1 MAKTVGD
8 LLIKL
13 GVDGIEGVNVLKSS
27 LTALGKA
34 AGPTD
39 KNIRKIRTEILE
51 FANAGQKSTQAI
63 KGVVESF
70 KGLQAQASIGS
81 SVYRQLAAD
90 VEALE
95 GELKSL
101 TPEAQKAAKAIRAF
115 GPSKVP
121 DAFVEDMK
129 ARRRELQGIA
139 VDSDKYL
146 EKLVAIKNFE
156 SQQAARV
163 GRQEVAAA
171 ARVARTG
178 VYSNIVQSEQPATL
192 AALRLRIGEVQS
204 EVENLDFTT
213 KDYADANKE
222 LIALQ
227 RSLSEALG
235 GTSASFDR
243 LGDAQTRA
251 ARRAE
256 KLAGIQA
263 AQAGAVGTRDPRTGA
278 MIAGGSAVASLV
290 QQPVREVSGLYQSI
304 GDIGMAGISA
314 DIDRM
319 GKSFQEVTNDINA
332 ATAASNGSI
341 NSLQAQRSAF
351 AQLRAGLDPTSK
363 DFIELGREIEKVD
376 RRLEKLNKRR
386 RRPTIGG
393 LAQGLGGIAAGG
405 VFGGPEG
412 ALGAAFGGAVGGVA
426 GVAAGAA
433 LGAQVKMMR
442 EALGATS
449 EYAAQLQK
457 LEIALEGVA
466 GPEYTNALK
475 AANQVT
481 KDFNVPLDV
490 STRGITR
497 LSAAVIGAGGNIDDA
512 EVVFRN
518 ITSAIKATGGG
529 AQDVESAITAMV
541 QTFSKGKVSAEELSG
556 QLGERLPGA
565 VTKFAEAN
573 KMTLPELQK
582 AFKAGTVGLDQLMKF
597 IISLGPEYEKTARA
611 IADSSADAGAKAAVA
626 FDQVRREVGEALQP
640 IGAQLQ
646 QAFAEFVL
654 DILPAIKAGAVAAA
668 NGMNALLDA
677 SSFLI
682 ANFKELLIVA
692 GAAGI
697 ALALQNLIGIA
708 TALGTAFGKAT
719 VAMKGFTAASLLNP
733 WVALAAGITA
743 ATVALVKYSRKNAE
757 FNKSVIAG
765 QTTNKEAND
774 RLREMNDKVQELED
788 RLGKETNN
796 RMIQALTR
804 QLKTAKIAAGDLAL
818 AMKLASSYEVAG
830 IKYDRMT
837 GRPINAPMSYT
848 PTDFDDPSS
857 QDGGTGGGESKIS
870 RMSDIELALRDQMRA
885 AIASENERLQAKLKL
900 ELDILAAQ
908 EETEDVNKRINLE
921 RQAQADF
928 DLKIKQINEEA
939 AQEQLKALQERQ
951 RLDAELNAS
960 LEDRKFELGMIS
972 EEEYFQLQLAR
983 ERKRL
988 EGMGASEE
996 QIEEQLELFKQLN
1009 SNAPEDIIARRIGAL
1024 KKEMEGLTNL
1034 GNVAVRIGD
1043 AIGGSFQRNFQ
1054 DIISGTKSVKEA
1066 LSDFFADIAEAFL
1079 AMAAEIIA
1087 KQLVMITLQTI
1098 LKALGAVMAGPSSAP
1113 VPKDGAAFQ
1122 SMNAGVLDSLGGAG
1136 PIADPKGLFTPPTL
1150 GAPVSLNS
1158 FGANGGP
1165 AFGGSP
1171 MIVGERGPELFIP
1184 FTNGS
1189 ITSSESLGADMANAM
1204 AVPFLPGGN
1213 RGGTTSQILNRQ
1225 ENIQVNR
1232 QENLRQMSV
1241 PFTRSSEAAMVASA
1255 EQQTA
1260 EAISNPAP
1268 LDVRFESQSINGIEY
1283 VTAEQHQ
1290 AGMAQAAQRG
1300 RALTL
1305 AALQNSLK
1313 ARRRVGL

>member
-63 KGVVESF
+63 RGVIESF
-70 KGLQAQASIGS
+70 KGLQAQASINSGI
-81 SVYRQLAAD
+81 YKQLSAD
-90 VEALE
+90 IEGLE
-95 GELKSL
+95 DTLQSL
-101 TPEAQKAAKAIRAF
+101 IPDANKAATAMERLSSIGF
-115 GPSKVP
+115 PSRVP
-121 DAFVEDMK
+121 DAFEKNMK
-129 ARRRELQGIA
+129 VRRQQLQGLR
-139 VDSDKYL
+139 VDSEDYL
-146 EKLVAIKNFE
+146 NTLVGIRNFE
-156 SQQAARV
+156 AQQAARV
-163 GRQEVAAA
+163 ARQEVSAA

-178 VYSNIVQSEQPATL
+178 MPTSIVQADQPTTI
-192 AALRLRIGEVQS
+192 AALRLRIGEVQN
-204 EVENLDFTT
+204 EIENLDFTT
-213 KDYADANKE
+213 QDYAEANKE

-227 RSLSEALG
+227 KSLSQALN
-235 GTSASFDR
+235 GTSSSFDS
-243 LGDAQTRA
+243 LGEAQTRA

-263 AQAGAVGTRDPRTGA
+263 AQAGAPGTRDPRTGA

-290 QQPVREVSGLYQSI
+290 QQPVRQVSGLYQSI

-319 GKSFQEVTNDINA
+319 GKSYQEVTRDIKA

-341 NSLQAQRSAF
+341 NSLQSQRSAF
-351 AQLRAGLDPTSK
+351 AQLRAGLDPTSQ
-363 DFIELGREIEKVD
+363 DFRELGKEIEKVD

-393 LAQGLGGIAAGG
+393 IAQGLGGIAAGG

-412 ALGAAFGGAVGGVA
+412 ALGAAVGGAVGGVA

-449 EYAAQLQK
+449 DYAAQLQK

-481 KDFNVPLDV
+481 KDFNVPIDV

-497 LSAAVIGAGGNIDDA
+497 LSAAVIGAGGNVADA

-529 AQDVESAITAMV
+529 AQDVDSAITAMV

-582 AFKAGTVGLDQLMKF
+582 SLKAGTVGLDELMKF
-597 IISLGPEYEKTARA
+597 IISLGPEYEETARA
-611 IADSSADAGAKAAVA
+611 IADSSADAGARATVA
-626 FDQVRREVGEALQP
+626 FQEVRREVGEALQP

-646 QAFAEFVL
+646 QAFGKFVL

-668 NGMNALLDA
+668 NGLNALLDA

-743 ATVALVKYSRKNAE
+743 ATVALVKHSKKNAE

-765 QTTNKEAND
+765 ETTNEEAND

-788 RLGKETNN
+788 RLAKETNN

-804 QLKTAKIAAGDLAL
+804 QLKTAKIAAGDLEL

-837 GRPINAPMSYT
+837 GRPINAPTSYT
-848 PTDFDDPSS
+848 PTDYADPDA
-857 QDGGTGGGESKIS
+857 DGGSGSESTP
-870 RMSDIELALRDQMRA
+870 MSKAELAIRRQIRD
-885 AIASENERLQAKLKL
+885 AIAQENELLTAQLQRD
-900 ELDILAAQ
+900 LDILIAKQ
-908 EETEDVNKRINLE
+908 ETEDINKRNNDIE
-921 RQAQADF
+921 QAKADF
-928 DLKIKQINEEA
+928 KLAEKKINDDINKQLEEQGKLLQQA
-939 AQEQLKALQERQ
+939 GRELADARYAVTLMSQEERQ
-951 RLDAELNAS
+951 RIEINRQLADFAEKYAEAMS
-960 LEDRKFELGMIS
+960 S
-972 EEEYFQLQLAR
+972 EELANALRELRANLEKANSAAFKFQQGLREVFDEAMNVAEAVGEVGVNAVRDLGDAFADFVTTGKANFRDFANSVISDLAR
-983 ERKRL
+983 IFAKKAL
-988 EGMGASEE
+988 FQGLSLIPGVGSFLGLGGGGGGGTTEGSFAGVP
-996 QIEEQLELFKQLN
+996 N
-1009 SNAPEDIIARRIGAL
+1009 SILDDVLKNANGNVIARNKIVPYAMGGIVNKPTLFPMANGA
-1024 KKEMEGLTNL
+1024 GLM
-1034 GNVAVRIGD
+1034 G
-1043 AIGGSFQRNFQ
+1043 
-1054 DIISGTKSVKEA
+1054 E
-1066 LSDFFADIAEAFL
+1066 
-1079 AMAAEIIA
+1079 
-1087 KQLVMITLQTI
+1087 
-1098 LKALGAVMAGPSSAP
+1098 AGPEAIMP
-1113 VPKDGAAFQ
+1113 
-1122 SMNAGVLDSLGGAG
+1122 LRR
-1136 PIADPKGLFTPPTL
+1136 
-1150 GAPVSLNS
+1150 
-1158 FGANGGP
+1158 GANGKLGVE
-1165 AFGGSP
+1165 ASGGAMGNITVNVDAAGSSVEGDASQANQLGKA
-1171 MIVGERGPELFIP
+1171 IGVAVQQELIKQKR
-1184 FTNGS
+1184 
-1189 ITSSESLGADMANAM
+1189 
-1204 AVPFLPGGN
+1204 PGG
-1213 RGGTTSQILNRQ
+1213 L
-1225 ENIQVNR
+1225 
-1232 QENLRQMSV
+1232 L
-1241 PFTRSSEAAMVASA
+1241 AS
-1255 EQQTA
+1255 
-1260 EAISNPAP
+1260 
-1268 LDVRFESQSINGIEY
+1268 
-1283 VTAEQHQ
+1283 
-1290 AGMAQAAQRG
+1290 
-1300 RALTL
+1300 
-1305 AALQNSLK
+1305 
-1313 ARRRVGL
+1313 

>member
-70 KGLQAQASIGS
+70 KALQAQASIGS
-81 SVYRQLAAD
+81 SVYKQLAAD

-129 ARRRELQGIA
+129 ARRRELQGLA
-139 VDSDKYL
+139 VDSDQYL

-171 ARVARTG
+171 ARVAQTG
-178 VYSNIVQSEQPATL
+178 IYSNIVQSEQPATL
-192 AALRLRIGEVQS
+192 AALRLRIGEVQN

-227 RSLSEALG
+227 QSLSEALG
-235 GTSASFDR
+235 GTSSSFDR
-243 LGDAQTRA
+243 LGDAQARA

-263 AQAGAVGTRDPRTGA
+263 AQAGQAGARNPRTGA
-278 MIAGGSAVASLV
+278 PMAARDPNTGVMIAGGSAVSPIPTPVPELSSLYKTIT
-290 QQPVREVSGLYQSI
+290 QIET
-304 GDIGMAGISA
+304 AGVDA
-314 DIDRM
+314 TLDRM
-319 GKSFQEVTNDINA
+319 GKSYQQVTKDIRS
-332 ATAASNGSI
+332 ATVASNGSI
-341 NSLQAQRSAF
+341 NSLQAQRNAF
-351 AQLRAGLDPTSK
+351 AQLRAGLDPTSQ
-363 DFIELGREIEKVD
+363 DFRELGKEIEKVD

-412 ALGAAFGGAVGGVA
+412 ALGAAVGGAVGGVA

-433 LGAQVKMMR
+433 LGAQVKMIR

-449 EYAAQLQK
+449 DYAAQLQK

-481 KDFNVPLDV
+481 KDFNVPIDV

-497 LSAAVIGAGGNIDDA
+497 LSAAVIGAGGNVGDA

-582 AFKAGTVGLDQLMKF
+582 SLKAGTVGLDELMKF
-597 IISLGPEYEKTARA
+597 IISLGPEYEETARA
-611 IADSSADAGAKAAVA
+611 IADSSADAGARATVA
-626 FDQVRREVGEALQP
+626 FQEVRREVGEALQP

-646 QAFAEFVL
+646 RAFAEFVL
-654 DILPAIKAGAVAAA
+654 EILPAIKAVAVAAA
-668 NGMNALLDA
+668 NGMNALLDV

-692 GAAGI
+692 GAAGV

-743 ATVALVKYSRKNAE
+743 ATVALVKHSRKNAE

-765 QTTNKEAND
+765 ETTNKEAND
-774 RLREMNDKVQELED
+774 RLREMNDKVQELQD
-788 RLGKETNN
+788 RLETEGNG
-796 RMIQALTR
+796 RMIR
-804 QLKTAKIAAGDLAL
+804 QLKNQLKAAKIAADDLSL
-818 AMKLASSYEVAG
+818 AMKLATTYTVAG
-830 IKYDRMT
+830 IEYDRMT
-837 GRPINAPMSYT
+837 GRPINAPTSYT
-848 PTDFDDPSS
+848 PTDYADPDADPSGSESAPMSDAELKIRRQIRNAIAQENQLLEAQLQRDLAILVAKQETKDINKRNNDIEQAKADFKLAEKKINDDINKQLEEQGKLIQQAGRELADARHAVTLMS
-857 QDGGTGGGESKIS
+857 QEERQRIEINRQVAEFIEKYVGQLSSEKLHSAMTQFRADLEKANSAAFKFQQGLREVFDEAMNVAEAVGEVGVNAVSDLGDAFADFVTTGKANFRDFANSVISDLARIFAKKALFQGLSLIPGVGNFLGLGGGGGSTGPGLTWDPVKMDFVENAKGNVIARNKIVPYAMGGIVNKPTLFQYARGGTGRFGLMGE
-870 RMSDIELALRDQMRA
+870 
-885 AIASENERLQAKLKL
+885 
-900 ELDILAAQ
+900 
-908 EETEDVNKRINLE
+908 
-921 RQAQADF
+921 
-928 DLKIKQINEEA
+928 
-939 AQEQLKALQERQ
+939 
-951 RLDAELNAS
+951 
-960 LEDRKFELGMIS
+960 
-972 EEEYFQLQLAR
+972 
-983 ERKRL
+983 
-988 EGMGASEE
+988 
-996 QIEEQLELFKQLN
+996 
-1009 SNAPEDIIARRIGAL
+1009 
-1024 KKEMEGLTNL
+1024 
-1034 GNVAVRIGD
+1034 
-1043 AIGGSFQRNFQ
+1043 
-1054 DIISGTKSVKEA
+1054 
-1066 LSDFFADIAEAFL
+1066 
-1079 AMAAEIIA
+1079 
-1087 KQLVMITLQTI
+1087 
-1098 LKALGAVMAGPSSAP
+1098 AG
-1113 VPKDGAAFQ
+1113 
-1122 SMNAGVLDSLGGAG
+1122 
-1136 PIADPKGLFTPPTL
+1136 
-1150 GAPVSLNS
+1150 
-1158 FGANGGP
+1158 
-1165 AFGGSP
+1165 
-1171 MIVGERGPELFIP
+1171 
-1184 FTNGS
+1184 
-1189 ITSSESLGADMANAM
+1189 
-1204 AVPFLPGGN
+1204 
-1213 RGGTTSQILNRQ
+1213 
-1225 ENIQVNR
+1225 
-1232 QENLRQMSV
+1232 
-1241 PFTRSSEAAMVASA
+1241 
-1255 EQQTA
+1255 A
-1260 EAISNPAP
+1260 EAILPLRRGSNGKLGVEASGAAMGNITVNV
-1268 LDVRFESQSINGIEY
+1268 DAAGSTVEGDASQANQLGKAIGIAVQQEL
-1283 VTAEQHQ
+1283 VKQKRP
-1290 AGMAQAAQRG
+1290 GG
-1300 RALTL
+1300 LL
-1305 AALQNSLK
+1305 AS
-1313 ARRRVGL
+1313 

>member
-129 ARRRELQGIA
+129 ERRRQLQGIA

-178 VYSNIVQSEQPATL
+178 IYSNIVQSEQPATL
-192 AALRLRIGEVQS
+192 AALRLRIGEVQN

-227 RSLSEALG
+227 QSLSEALG
-235 GTSASFDR
+235 GTSSSFDR

-263 AQAGAVGTRDPRTGA
+263 AQAGQAGARNPRTGA
-278 MIAGGSAVASLV
+278 PMAARDPNTGVMIAGGSAVSAIPTPVPELSSLYKTIT
-290 QQPVREVSGLYQSI
+290 QIET
-304 GDIGMAGISA
+304 AGVDA
-314 DIDRM
+314 TLDRM
-319 GKSFQEVTNDINA
+319 GKSYQQVTKDIRS
-332 ATAASNGSI
+332 ATVASNGSI
-341 NSLQAQRSAF
+341 NSLQAQRTAF
-351 AQLRAGLDPTSK
+351 AQLRAGLDPTSQ
-363 DFIELGREIEKVD
+363 DFRELGKEIEKVD

-393 LAQGLGGIAAGG
+393 IAQGLGGIAAGG

-412 ALGAAFGGAVGGVA
+412 ALGAAVGGAVGGVA

-433 LGAQVKMMR
+433 IGAQVKMVR

-449 EYAAQLQK
+449 DYAAQLQK
-457 LEIALEGVA
+457 LEIALEGVTKVTDKFGNVDIA
-466 GPEYTNALK
+466 SSLGNYQLGIK
-475 AANQVT
+475 AAADVT
-481 KDFNVPLDV
+481 RDFNIPLDV
-490 STRGITR
+490 STKGITR
-497 LSAAVIGAGGNIDDA
+497 LAAAVIGAGGNIGDA

-529 AQDVESAITAMV
+529 AQDVDSAITAMV

-573 KMTLPELQK
+573 NMTLPQLQK
-582 AFKAGTVGLDQLMKF
+582 AFKAGTVGLDELMKF
-597 IISLGPEYEKTARA
+597 IVSLGPEYEETARK

-626 FDQVRREVGEALQP
+626 FDQVRREIGEALQP

-646 QAFAEFVL
+646 QAFSKFVL
-654 DILPAIKAGAVAAA
+654 DILPAIKRLAVLAAA
-668 NGMNALLDA
+668 GLNLLLDA
-677 SSFLI
+677 TSVLI
-682 ANFKELLIVA
+682 KNFKEFAIVA
-692 GAAGI
+692 GAAGV
-697 ALALQNLIGIA
+697 ALALQNLVGIA
-708 TALGTAFGKAT
+708 AALGTAFGKAT

-743 ATVALVKYSRKNAE
+743 ATVALVKHSKKNAE

-765 QTTNKEAND
+765 ETTNEEAND

-804 QLKTAKIAAGDLAL
+804 QLKTAKIAAGDLEL

-837 GRPINAPMSYT
+837 GRAINAQMSYT
-848 PTDFDDPSS
+848 PTDFADATPDPS
-857 QDGGTGGGESKIS
+857 GGGAEQTP
-870 RMSDIELALRDQMRA
+870 MSEIELALRRQMRG
-885 AIASENERLQAKLKL
+885 AIAAEDETLKAHLQLA
-900 ELDILAAQ
+900 LDLTAAR
-908 EETEDVNKRINLE
+908 EETEDVNKRINME
-921 RQAQADF
+921 EQAYADF
-928 DLKIKQINEEA
+928 DLAKKKILEDQNKELEQQGKLLQQAGRELA
-939 AQEQLKALQERQ
+939 DARYAVTLMSQEERQ
-951 RLDAELNAS
+951 RVEINRQLAEFAEKYAEAMS
-960 LEDRKFELGMIS
+960 S
-972 EEEYFQLQLAR
+972 EELANALRELRANLEKANSASFKFKQGLREVFDEAMNVAEAVGEVGVNAVKDLGDAFADFVTTGKANFRDFANSVISDLAR
-983 ERKRL
+983 IFAKK
-988 EGMGASEE
+988 A
-996 QIEEQLELFKQLN
+996 LFQGLSLIPGVGN
-1009 SNAPEDIIARRIGAL
+1009 FL
-1024 KKEMEGLTNL
+1024 GLT
-1034 GNVAVRIGD
+1034 
-1043 AIGGSFQRNFQ
+1043 GGAASTQSP
-1054 DIISGTKSVKEA
+1054 DPLTK
-1066 LSDFFADIAEAFL
+1066 DFLIAG
-1079 AMAAEIIA
+1079 
-1087 KQLVMITLQTI
+1087 K
-1098 LKALGAVMAGPSSAP
+1098 
-1113 VPKDGAAFQ
+1113 GAAFAKNKIVPYA
-1122 SMNAGVLDSLGGAG
+1122 MGG
-1136 PIADPKGLFTPPTL
+1136 IVNKPTL
-1150 GAPVSLNS
+1150 FQYANGGSGRFGLMGEAGAEAIMPLRR
-1158 FGANGGP
+1158 GANGKLGVE
-1165 AFGGSP
+1165 ASGGS
-1171 MIVGERGPELFIP
+1171 MGNITVNVDAAGSSVEGDASQANQLGKAIGIAVQQEL
-1184 FTNGS
+1184 
-1189 ITSSESLGADMANAM
+1189 
-1204 AVPFLPGGN
+1204 VKQKRPGG
-1213 RGGTTSQILNRQ
+1213 L
-1225 ENIQVNR
+1225 
-1232 QENLRQMSV
+1232 L
-1241 PFTRSSEAAMVASA
+1241 AS
-1255 EQQTA
+1255 
-1260 EAISNPAP
+1260 
-1268 LDVRFESQSINGIEY
+1268 
-1283 VTAEQHQ
+1283 
-1290 AGMAQAAQRG
+1290 
-1300 RALTL
+1300 
-1305 AALQNSLK
+1305 
-1313 ARRRVGL
+1313 